1 MKHFVLFVSLL
12 ILESCSSMRHA
23 STTTRIEKDYRYAN
37 TDRLDSLFRA
47 IMQRDSIYQRDSIF
61 IREKGDTVTKY
72 IEHIKYVYKN
82 RTDTLY
88 RDRNITDTLY
98 VNRTDSVTAE
108 KPVYIEK
115 PIKWYNQAFIW
126 CGKLC
131 CLAAILW
138 VLFLYL
144 KRKF

>member
-1 MKHFVLFVSLL
+1 MKHFVLL
-12 ILESCSSMRHA
+12 ILLSMLASCGSMRHA
-23 STTTRIEKDYRYAN
+23 STTRINRDSTYVSAWHF
-37 TDRLDSLFRA
+37 DSLFRA

-72 IEHIKYVYKN
+72 IERTRYQYKT

-88 RDRNITDTLY
+88 RDRLLRDTVY
-98 VNRTDSVTAE
+98 INRTDSVTIE

-115 PIKWYNQAFIW
+115 PIKWYNKALIW

-131 CLAAILW
+131 CLAVILW
-138 VLFLYL
+138 SLFLYL